1 MRETCA
7 SGSVGGEGGNA
18 LAYPAPTAAVRHRQL
33 VHCERH
39 SLCIPAAPNKAGFAE
54 RSVMEFSGDHSAR
67 RHMHLEIRGSPFA
80 ILPPNEPK
88 LGFPV
93 VPKRPVAFRL
103 SCKRSPDQMIR
114 RPAMR
119 L

>member
-80 ILPPNEPK
+80 ILPRNEAETRIPCCSK
-88 LGFPV
+88 TP
-93 VPKRPVAFRL
+93 
-103 SCKRSPDQMIR
+103 R
-114 RPAMR
+114 RVSTLM
-119 L
+119 